1 MNNFRQFELR
11 LAILRW
17 NAFSRF
23 FGRNFGKSTF
33 SKTNLNLIVF
43 TKICESFYWNW
54 IFISMKLHNISW
66 NQFFGKKLISRN
78 FSVRL
83 QFLELYATLQSHEPN
98 SVNKF
103 EYQQNTIMMVLLE
116 LCSIFFGKKGI
127 AAPTFILLK

>member
-33 SKTNLNLIVF
+33 SKTNLNLLVF

-83 QFLELYATLQSHEPN
+83 
-98 SVNKF
+98 
-103 EYQQNTIMMVLLE
+103 
-116 LCSIFFGKKGI
+116 SIPGI
-127 AAPTFILLK
+127 VCRAAPHFNPHELDFCLLRIFLNLLKEICILTMNSNHHSNTYSHK